1 MPRGQKREEREIAQ
15 ERLEKQERRVE
26 KLVELV
32 DKLDR
37 ELREARIELS
47 NEQTILKYYSQH
59 PALEQ
64 PVEKVAKEM
73 GWGQETLWPAD
84 EGQTIFTKGVTGAEA
99 AENVTRLLKRVGAM
113 GEDKK

>member
-37 ELREARIELS
+37 ELREARIELT
-47 NEQTILKYYSQH
+47 NEQTILKYYERH
-59 PALEQ
+59 PALITPAEELSRMMRWEQ
-64 PVEKVAKEM
+64 P
-73 GWGQETLWPAD
+73 TLQAAD
-84 EGQTIFTKGVTGAEA
+84 ESVAINKKISKLMER
-99 AENVTRLLKRVGAM
+99 EDVGR
-113 GEDKK
+113 